1 VLSTKS
7 QSPTPFAVT
16 RTASFGYSFLRP
28 PQAADELGRLGPYRI
43 LQLLGRGG
51 MGLVFRAEDSLL
63 NRAVALKVMLPEHAS
78 GWEARARFLREAR
91 AAATVEHDHIV
102 PIFQVDEDNNTPFLA
117 MPLLKGQSLHAAL
130 GERPQQPV
138 GEVLRVGRQIAEGLA
153 AAHAAGL
160 IHRDIKPAN
169 VWLEGAGRRVKIL
182 DFGLARVVGPA
193 AERAADA
200 PSDLTQTGMVV
211 GTPAYMSP
219 EQASGAGVGPQSDLY
234 SLGVVLYQM
243 AVGRLPHDGIQGT
256 AAILAAAGTPP
267 SPPADVRADLP
278 PPLNALILRL
288 MARSSAE
295 RPGSAAEVADE
306 LRAIEQAGSTV
317 APAPPPR
324 VRAWWVWV
332 AGGAT
337 LAVTL
342 AGLVAFDRMNRP
354 PATAVATPP
363 AAVEPPPPVV
373 ETTATG
379 LLGDDRFAYGSPDSL
394 MTVSPDG
401 SLLAVCT
408 SDPEARVWVFDTA
421 TRQVVSKLSGHTD
434 RVFRMAFFPDGRR
447 LVSGS
452 VDGTAKV
459 WNLAT
464 GEAETTF
471 THNEWGG
478 SVAVR
483 ADGAEVA
490 TGGLS
495 SVRVWDV
502 ASGTERHHLT
512 GHAAHIHGLAYSPTD
527 PHLLASAGQ
536 DGAVRL
542 WDTRNGRGLAVLQGP
557 RLATEMAFSPDG
569 KLIACGHGTSV
580 KVWRVADRT
589 PAFTADV
596 SAAWVRFTP
605 DGSGLWCGPW
615 GGGEEPVL
623 SRLDS
628 AGRVRLRVKLSDVP
642 QRSGFAVRGDRVYA
656 GNHSGAGVIDA
667 ASGKV
672 LAK

>member
-1 VLSTKS
+1 
-7 QSPTPFAVT
+7 
-16 RTASFGYSFLRP
+16 
-28 PQAADELGRLGPYRI
+28 
-43 LQLLGRGG
+43 
-51 MGLVFRAEDSLL
+51 
-63 NRAVALKVMLPEHAS
+63 
-78 GWEARARFLREAR
+78 
-91 AAATVEHDHIV
+91 
-102 PIFQVDEDNNTPFLA
+102 
-117 MPLLKGQSLHAAL
+117 
-130 GERPQQPV
+130 
-138 GEVLRVGRQIAEGLA
+138 
-153 AAHAAGL
+153 
-160 IHRDIKPAN
+160 
-169 VWLEGAGRRVKIL
+169 
-182 DFGLARVVGPA
+182 
-193 AERAADA
+193 
-200 PSDLTQTGMVV
+200 MVV

-288 MARSSAE
+288 MARSSAD
-295 RPGSAAEVADE
+295 RPGSAADVAAE
-306 LRAIEQAGSTV
+306 LLAIEQAGSRI
-317 APAPPPR
+317 APAPPR
-324 VRAWWVWV
+324 ERKRAWWPWV

-354 PATAVATPP
+354 PAAATFTPP
-363 AAVEPPPPVV
+363 TTAAAVELPPPVV

-379 LLGDDRFAYGSPDSL
+379 LLGDDRFAYGSPDAL
-394 MTVSPDG
+394 MAVSPDG

-408 SDPEARVWVFDTA
+408 TDPEARVWVFDTA
-421 TRQVVSKLSGHTD
+421 TRQVVCKLSGHTD

-447 LVSGS
+447 LLSGS

-464 GEAETTF
+464 GVAETTF
-471 THNEWGG
+471 THNDWVL

-502 ASGTERHHLT
+502 TTGEERLHLT
-512 GHAAHIHGLAYSPTD
+512 GHAAHIHGLAYSPAD

-542 WDTRNGRGLAVLQGP
+542 WDTRNGRGLAVLEGP

-569 KLIACGHGTSV
+569 KLVACGHGTSV
-580 KVWRVADRT
+580 KVWRVAERT
-589 PAFTADV
+589 AAFTADV
-596 SAAWVRFTP
+596 PASWVRFTP

-615 GGGEEPVL
+615 VRGEQPVL
-623 SRLDS
+623 TRLDT
-628 AGRVRLRVKLSDVP
+628 AGRVRQRVKLADLP
-642 QRSGFAVRGDRVYA
+642 QPSGFAVRDDRVYA
-656 GNHSGAGVIDA
+656 GGQFGAGVIDA